1 MIAPSQGGHPV
12 LRTAARGAGEVLITL
27 GAVALLFFA
36 YAVWGT
42 TAAISAQQETMERQ
56 LLQEW
61 GASTEPA
68 VSPSAPASSAA
79 PPPANGTSIAILH
92 IPRLGKRWVVVEGV
106 GPQDI
111 LRNPG
116 HYPDT
121 AMPGQEGN
129 FAIAGH
135 RNRGTF
141 WSLDRMQR
149 GDKII
154 VQTDASW
161 FIYEVTAQRI
171 VAPTAVEV
179 VQPVPPG
186 QQPGRLLTIT
196 TCHPL
201 LDNYQR
207 LIVHATLIREQ
218 PSSAGRPAE
227 LGG

>member
-1 MIAPSQGGHPV
+1 MTEPPQGRRGV
-12 LRTAARGAGEVLITL
+12 LRATARGAGEVLITL
-27 GAVALLFFA
+27 GVVTLLFFG

-42 TAAISAQQETMERQ
+42 TAAISARQETMERQ

-61 GASTEPA
+61 GASADPT
-68 VSPSAPASSAA
+68 VSPSASPSSAT
-79 PPPANGTSIAILH
+79 PPPAHGTSIAILH
-92 IPRLGKRWVVVEGV
+92 IPRLEKRWVVVEGV
-106 GPQDI
+106 EPQDI

-116 HYPDT
+116 HYPGT

-196 TCHPL
+196 TCNPL
-201 LDNYQR
+201 FDNYER
-207 LIVHATLIREQ
+207 LIVHATLVREQ